1 MHRNFERDFPSV
13 SWKKRR
19 RRRKKKAGDVRE
31 DVCLKD
37 VWSVKS
43 SIEGRKN
50 KPEMENTGG
59 MIYRYTA
66 LRCVW
71 CEFKQY
77 CIGNLNAIRMIFSH
91 CFLLDL
97 KLTHL
102 NYTRLLPEVSITHRQ
117 KKRKIPKSS
126 ILIYNWKKKKPLLK
140 LSCGTSPMSPRQSD
154 SKRFQTF
161 FSFLFFLNPSVELLL
176 EVVPQVYRAGGGP
189 GRFWRDCC
197 IAHRPSETR
206 SSYLKKGGRGGSALA
221 SLTPRLGRSAQ
232 TVAESIMCSNSLNAI
247 IIASGEKLFLREVR
261 KVPAYH

>member
-126 ILIYNWKKKKPLLK
+126 ILIYNWKKKKNLYLNYLAAPHLCL
-140 LSCGTSPMSPRQSD
+140 PD
-154 SKRFQTF
+154 SLIPNAFRL
-161 FSFLFFLNPSVELLL
+161 SFLFYFFLNPSVELLL

-206 SSYLKKGGRGGSALA
+206 SSYLKKGGRGEECARQSDPPAGKK
-221 SLTPRLGRSAQ
+221 
-232 TVAESIMCSNSLNAI
+232 CSDSC
-247 IIASGEKLFLREVR
+247 REHYVL
-261 KVPAYH
+261 

>member
-126 ILIYNWKKKKPLLK
+126 ILIYNWKKKKNLYLNYLAAPHLCL
-140 LSCGTSPMSPRQSD
+140 PD
-154 SKRFQTF
+154 SLIPNAFRL
-161 FSFLFFLNPSVELLL
+161 SFLFYFFLIQASSCCWKWYHRCTAPEEDLDAFDGTAASRI
-176 EVVPQVYRAGGGP
+176 VPVKHAP
-189 GRFWRDCC
+189 
-197 IAHRPSETR
+197 PT
-206 SSYLKKGGRGGSALA
+206 
-221 SLTPRLGRSAQ
+221 
-232 TVAESIMCSNSLNAI
+232 
-247 IIASGEKLFLREVR
+247 
-261 KVPAYH
+261 